1 MSFEADFYAAIKGLV
16 SNRVYPDIAPLG
28 AVEPYITWQGVGGKS
43 LRFLDNTP
51 GDKRHT
57 RLQVNV
63 WAQTRTQ
70 ANLIARQIEDALC
83 ASSLFQAT
91 PLGEPVSDYDSETK
105 SYGAMQDFSIFSAR

>member
-1 MSFEADFYAAIKGLV
+1 MSFEADFYAAIKGFV

-43 LRFLDNTP
+43 LRFLDNTAA
-51 GDKRHT
+51 DRRNT

-70 ANLIARQIEDALC
+70 ANLIVHQIEDALC

-105 SYGAMQDFSIFSAR
+105 SYGAMQDFSIHASR